1 MGAAEKHYIPDCS
14 HRDCSRQFLRLR
26 SQRQGDLP
34 RDTGP
39 GPPAVRGRRP
49 SRAGVRAARAGIAES
64 SCRCEP
70 ATATI
75 LIVAREKSEGLPCG

>member
-1 MGAAEKHYIPDCS
+1 MTAVVSSLDYGVSVKVICRGTQARARRRSGAAA
-14 HRDCSRQFLRLR
+14 RV
-26 SQRQGDLP
+26 
-34 RDTGP
+34 GP
-39 GPPAVRGRRP
+39 A
-49 SRAGVRAARAGIAES
+49 SAGAARAGIAES